1 MLSIFDQLYNFI
13 FPKNKNK
20 LDFKL
25 GDVIYLFARND
36 ASQKTRAIIKIYGK
50 QGFIVCDSN
59 FYPINRKKKA
69 IKLISRQYRRKYNR
83 REQKI
88 KKQIW
93 VGWIPI
99 EEVSWIKKQ
108 KPLYME

>member
-69 IKLISRQYRRKYNR
+69 IKLISRQYRRKYNL
-83 REQKI
+83 KLGY
-88 KKQIW
+88 IW
-93 VGWIPI
+93 YMDRQNGSGKSLKSQRFF
-99 EEVSWIKKQ
+99 VS
-108 KPLYME
+108 ES